1 MLPAFWVE
9 VVDDSTVPGYQ
20 AAVVR
25 SVSAMTTDTWRQSA
39 ICLRRG
45 QFRLGPWILRSS
57 DPFGIF
63 YLTVPHPQSDDII
76 IHPPVHVQVP
86 VPLPTGQS
94 AGRAR
99 GRERN
104 WQATINAAGVRDYEP
119 QDPLHWIHWPTTAR
133 RNELSTRLFDLDAAG
148 DVWIL
153 LDMESKVQLGKEAE
167 GTEEHAV
174 LLAAALSVQALNRN
188 RAVGIAAYGQN
199 PQVVTPSGGQGQQWK
214 ILRALALIRADGSNN
229 LSRSLGDVS
238 KIARRGSTAVMIT
251 PSDNPDWLP
260 GLIHLSQQ
268 GVACSV
274 ILLDRASFEDGADS
288 PRESSRGMQDA
299 IRRLGS
305 SCYIIRQGEIG
316 IPSEETERQGFW
328 EFKVTG
334 TGKVITTRS
343 PLKR

>member
-1 MLPAFWVE
+1 
-9 VVDDSTVPGYQ
+9 
-20 AAVVR
+20 
-25 SVSAMTTDTWRQSA
+25 
-39 ICLRRG
+39 
-45 QFRLGPWILRSS
+45 
-57 DPFGIF
+57 
-63 YLTVPHPQSDDII
+63 
-76 IHPPVHVQVP
+76 
-86 VPLPTGQS
+86 
-94 AGRAR
+94 
-99 GRERN
+99 
-104 WQATINAAGVRDYEP
+104 
-119 QDPLHWIHWPTTAR
+119 
-133 RNELSTRLFDLDAAG
+133 
-148 DVWIL
+148 
-153 LDMESKVQLGKEAE
+153 
-167 GTEEHAV
+167 
-174 LLAAALSVQALNRN
+174 
-188 RAVGIAAYGQN
+188 
-199 PQVVTPSGGQGQQWK
+199 
-214 ILRALALIRADGSNN
+214 
-229 LSRSLGDVS
+229 
-238 KIARRGSTAVMIT
+238 MIT